1 MTTNTT
7 EAGAAR
13 KPIGQTAALST
24 LAATT
29 DAETTLL
36 AVQNTSEPVTT
47 AKSEQPAVKQVQA
60 LGANDPLK
68 AAEDAAKNAVENK
81 AADDDVLYMFVSRW
95 QSLTIYVGV
104 GELAQRY
111 DFKNGVL
118 QANKDLAVKLRQHR
132 DFNKRFNEV
141 QSMQKAELR
150 RQLAAQQAR
159 MKSATFAGPDASSN
173 GADGVYV
180 AQQRALLGAE
190 AQLMTDIEGE
200 LPVSKVDLG

>member
-7 EAGAAR
+7 DAGVAR
-13 KPIGQTAALST
+13 KPIGADKALAT

-36 AVQNTSEPVTT
+36 AVQNTSDPVTT
-47 AKSEQPAVKQVQA
+47 AKSEQPAVKQMQP

-68 AAEDAAKNAVENK
+68 TAQAAAKNAVDSK
-81 AADDDVLYMFVSRW
+81 ADDDVLYMFVSRW

-118 QANKDLAVKLRQHR
+118 QADKDLAVKLRQHR

-190 AQLMTDIEGE
+190 AQLMIDIEGE